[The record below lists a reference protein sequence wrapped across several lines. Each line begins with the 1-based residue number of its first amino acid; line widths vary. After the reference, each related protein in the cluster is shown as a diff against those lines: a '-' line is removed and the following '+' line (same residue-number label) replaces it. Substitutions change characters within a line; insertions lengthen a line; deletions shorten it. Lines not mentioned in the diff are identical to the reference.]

1 MNLGEA
7 QELISDW
14 AGGSSPASTS
24 RLGAALR
31 ATSPSTGQPMTDAS
45 VLIRQVLR
53 NSDESRRSSD
63 PAEPTWAAA
72 WLDIPVCSAFPTDYD
87 WTSFGLTVQLQT
99 EHATR
104 IAAVPWSPAWLPT
117 QHAGGVDAA
126 VMSAQIS
133 RADESV
139 PGDPFLPEIDRH
151 IDRYRTPGQK
161 AAVRSALALPPG
173 GTLVVNLPTG
183 AGKTLVMISAIEWES
198 RGAVSLI
205 VVPTVALAQ
214 DHERRYLDQHPGS
227 PPVAYHGQLDST
239 AKAEFRRRIHA
250 GEQRLVVT
258 NPESLVSSLALPISQ
273 AAMGGRLAVL
283 ALDEAH
289 VVTSW
294 GDAFR
299 PQFHALTGL
308 RAHLLRAA
316 TEAGHPPFKTILAS
330 ATLTSETLQMLR
342 NLFDQPGPFFHVG
355 APVIRPEPD
364 YWHSVN
370 LDETT
375 RTPRLIEALRHLP
388 RPAIVYTTLRQA
400 PIPGT
405 LTPNRVSQLLRDQ
418 GFRRLTVVD
427 GNSSTQ
433 QREAALSG
441 LRHQP
446 HSPAEFDVVVATS
459 AFGLGIDIP
468 DIRTIVHAC
477 LPENLDRYYQE
488 VGRGGRDG
496 RSSTS
501 LVLATKEDGDIARR
515 FAAPRYL
522 TADLARQRWK
532 AMLDASRDVGGNLRR
547 LPLTAVP
554 QHLEQNSDYNE
565 RWNLLTISLLARVGA
580 VKWDFSF
587 AEYRPEEE
595 YNEGD
600 RGWLTV
606 KIDRGD
612 HLSDSLWQDVVEP
625 QRQDVVQRAD
635 GGLRNLML
643 ALSGGACTGVI
654 AAESYTISDPPSL
667 RTVCLGACG
676 GCVWCRAHERPR
688 WSSPSPT
695 PSAIAVPAIDSPP
708 LARWSVEGTYG
719 RRVGIVVDSES
730 LHRQRR
736 LRQFL
741 SFVIPVGRI
750 GLIVTPEEWVNAV
763 LTALPPTAAQ
773 EWPVMVD
780 ALGEH
785 DPLLAVGVPTLVLLP
800 RGHEPAPWLD
810 GSARAPLVVVC
821 ADADARVADSAAVFA
836 RQDGC
841 YSITDLENRL

>member
-1 MNLGEA
+1 VNLGEA
-7 QELISDW
+7 QEVMNEW
-14 AGGSSPASTS
+14 ASGSPPDRST
-24 RLGAALR
+24 RLGAALGGTR
-31 ATSPSTGQPMTDAS
+31 ASHHQPMSDAS

-53 NSDESRRSSD
+53 TSDESRRSQD
-63 PAEPTWAAA
+63 AESSSWAGA
-72 WLDIPVCSAFPTDYD
+72 WLDIPICDAFPASYD
-87 WTSFGLTVQLQT
+87 WSDFGLTVQRQT
-99 EHATR
+99 ERASRISAT
-104 IAAVPWSPAWLPT
+104 PWSPAWLPT
-117 QHAGGVDAA
+117 LHPGGVDAA
-126 VMSAQIS
+126 VAAAAIS

-139 PGDPFLPEIDRH
+139 AGDPFLPAVDRH
-151 IDRYRTPGQK
+151 IVRYRTPGQK
-161 AAVRSALALPPG
+161 EAVRSALVLPPG

-183 AGKTLVMISAIEWES
+183 AGKTLVMLAAVEWEA
-198 RGAVSLI
+198 RGAMSVM

-214 DHERRYLDQHPGS
+214 DHERRYLDQHPES
-227 PPVAYHGQLDST
+227 SPVAYHGSLSPT
-239 AKAEFRRRIHA
+239 AKAEFRRRIFN

-258 NPESLVSSLALPISQ
+258 NPESLVSSLALPVSQ
-273 AAMGGRLAVL
+273 AAAGGRLAVL
-283 ALDEAH
+283 AVDEAH
-289 VVTSW
+289 VVSSW

-316 TEAGHPPFKTILAS
+316 REAGHKPFKTLLAS
-330 ATLTSETLQMLR
+330 ATLTQETLQMLR
-342 NLFDQPGPFFHVG
+342 SLFAEPGPFLHIG

-364 YWHSVN
+364 YWHSIN

-375 RTPRLIEALRHLP
+375 RTPRLLDALRHLP

-400 PIPGT
+400 PVPGT
-405 LTPNRVSQLLRDQ
+405 LTPYRISQMLRAH
-418 GFRRLTVVD
+418 GFRRLATVD
-427 GNSSTQ
+427 GNSTTQ
-433 QREAALSG
+433 QREAALTG
-441 LRHQP
+441 LRHSAD
-446 HSPAEFDVVVATS
+446 SPADLDVVVATS

-468 DIRTIVHAC
+468 DVRSVIHAC

-501 LVLATKEDGDIARR
+501 LVLATHADRDIARR

-532 AMLDASRDVGGNLRR
+532 AMLDASRDAGADLKR

-554 QHLEQNSDYNE
+554 PHLDQNSEYNE

-612 HLSDSLWQDVVEP
+612 HLSDSFWQDVVEP
-625 QRQDVVQRAD
+625 HREDVVQRAD

-643 ALSGGACTGVI
+643 ALGGGACTGVI
-654 AAESYTISDPPSL
+654 AADSYTIADPTSL
-667 RTVCLGACG
+667 RTICLAACG
-676 GCVWCRAHERPR
+676 GCVWCRAHDRRR

-695 PSAIAVPAIDSPP
+695 PAAISVPAIESPP
-708 LARWSVEGTYG
+708 LARWAVDGTYG
-719 RRVGIVVDSES
+719 PRVGIVIDSDS
-730 LHRQRR
+730 LHRRRR
-736 LRQFL
+736 LRQLL
-741 SFVIPVGRI
+741 SFLIPAGRI
-750 GLIVTPEEWVNAV
+750 GLIVVPEESIISL

-773 EWPVMVD
+773 PWPVMVD
-780 ALGEH
+780 ALSEH
-785 DPLLAVGVPTLVLLP
+785 DPLLAVGVPTMVLLP
-800 RGHEPAPWLD
+800 RGYEPAPWLD

-821 ADADARVADSAAVFA
+821 ADGGRRVANSAAVFGQ
-836 RQDGC
+836 QDGC
-841 YSITDLENRL
+841 YSIRDLEKRL

>member
-1 MNLGEA
+1 VNLGEA
-7 QELISDW
+7 QEVISGW
-14 AGGSSPASTS
+14 ASGPPPEPST

-31 ATSPSTGQPMTDAS
+31 GTPASGSQPMSDAA

-53 NSDESRRSSD
+53 TSDESRRSEDTESSS
-63 PAEPTWAAA
+63 WAAA
-72 WLDIPVCSAFPTDYD
+72 WLDIPICAAFPANYD
-87 WTSFGLTVQLQT
+87 WTSFGITVQRQT
-99 EHATR
+99 ERASR
-104 IAAVPWSPAWLPT
+104 ISAAPWSPAWLPT
-117 QHAGGVDAA
+117 PHPGGVDAA
-126 VMSAQIS
+126 VAAAAAS

-139 PGDPFLPEIDRH
+139 AGDPFLPDVDRH
-151 IDRYRTPGQK
+151 IRRYRTPGQK

-183 AGKTLVMISAIEWES
+183 AGKTLVMLAAVEWES
-198 RGAVSLI
+198 HGAMSVM

-214 DHERRYLDQHPGS
+214 DHERRYLDQHPDS
-227 PPVAYHGQLDST
+227 PPVAYHGSLAPT
-239 AKAEFRRRIHA
+239 VKAEFRRRIFN

-273 AAMGGRLAVL
+273 AAAGGRLAVL
-283 ALDEAH
+283 AVDEAH

-308 RAHLLRAA
+308 RTHLLRAA
-316 TEAGHPPFKTILAS
+316 REAGHKPFKTLLAS
-330 ATLTSETLQMLR
+330 ATLTQETLQMLR
-342 NLFDQPGPFFHVG
+342 SLFGQPGPFLHVG

-364 YWHSVN
+364 YWHSIN
-370 LDETT
+370 LDEAT
-375 RTPRLIEALRHLP
+375 RTPRLLDALRHLP

-400 PIPGT
+400 PVPGT
-405 LTPNRVSQLLRDQ
+405 LTPHRISQLLRTH
-418 GFRRLTVVD
+418 GFRRLATVD
-427 GNSSTQ
+427 GGSTTQ
-433 QREAALSG
+433 QREAALTG
-441 LRHQP
+441 LRHSSD
-446 HSPAEFDVVVATS
+446 SPADLDVVVATS

-468 DIRTIVHAC
+468 DIRSVIHAC

-501 LVLATKEDGDIARR
+501 LVLATNEDRDIARR
-515 FAAPRYL
+515 FAAPKYL

-532 AMLDASRDVGGNLRR
+532 AMLDASRDAGADLKR

-554 QHLEQNSDYNE
+554 PHLDQNSEYNE

-587 AEYRPEEE
+587 AEYRPEDE

-612 HLSDSLWQDVVEP
+612 HLSDSFWSDVVEP
-625 QRQDVVQRAD
+625 HRADVVQRAD

-643 ALSGGACTGVI
+643 ALGGAACTGVI
-654 AAESYTISDPPSL
+654 TAESYTIADPTSL
-667 RTVCLGACG
+667 RTICLAACG
-676 GCVWCRAHERPR
+676 GCMWCRTHDRRR

-695 PSAIAVPAIDSPP
+695 PAAISVPSVELPP
-708 LARWSVEGTYG
+708 LARWSVDGKYG
-719 RRVGIVVDSES
+719 PRVGLVIDPEI
-730 LHRQRR
+730 LGRPRR
-736 LRQFL
+736 LRQLLAFL
-741 SFVIPVGRI
+741 IPVGQI
-750 GLIVTPEEWVNAV
+750 GLIVSPEES
-763 LTALPPTAAQ
+763 LTTVVSALPPTAAQ
-773 EWPVMVD
+773 SWPIMVD
-780 ALGEH
+780 ELGEH

-800 RGHEPAPWLD
+800 GGNEPAPWLD
-810 GSARAPLVVVC
+810 GSSRAPLVVVC

-841 YSITDLENRL
+841 YNLSDIEKRL